1 MKSRPVDAPSPAA
14 IPEVASVEVVEVLL
28 KHSAA
33 GLMTSRRYGS
43 QPVDALD
50 VLVERGLHAALHRG
64 GCRTAKLVSE
74 AKQDNSPNLGRPRSS
89 PIAGR
94 LLLCASDSASCW
106 RSPGANSGPLSSWT
120 TSKRVTLRVAN
131 ERSRRAKRW
140 PALAQARRV
149 DVVRGA
155 SEICAARASARAV
168 NGEGIS
174 SLPHVG
180 NALAHG
186 ECDSEGLDPGVPRAA
201 WARPGLDPGKSRGGG
216 EECLGRATGR
226 RNQRCADEDDSC
238 VARPPS
244 QASVN
249 WSSRV
254 RWLARRSVASDR
266 GGLTAGA

>member
-1 MKSRPVDAPSPAA
+1 MPGEVTSSGRSLSCSNPRGRFRRGRRGAVEAFGGRPDDEPSLR
-14 IPEVASVEVVEVLL
+14 V
-28 KHSAA
+28 SA
-33 GLMTSRRYGS
+33 
-43 QPVDALD
+43 VDALD

-131 ERSRRAKRW
+131 ARSRRAKRW

-155 SEICAARASARAV
+155 SEICAALASARAV
-168 NGEGIS
+168 NGEAIS

-180 NALAHG
+180 NALARG

-201 WARPGLDPGKSRGGG
+201 WARSGLDPGTSRGGG
-216 EECLGRATGR
+216 VECPGRATGC
-226 RNQRCADEDDSC
+226 RNQRC
-238 VARPPS
+238 
-244 QASVN
+244 
-249 WSSRV
+249 V
-254 RWLARRSVASDR
+254 R
-266 GGLTAGA
+266 